1 MGLIQKDA
9 LRTMILSYLGI
20 VLGYLNR
27 GVLFFLFLKPQEVG
41 LVNLT
46 VSVGMLFAQ
55 CANLGTIYSVWKF
68 FPFFKHHKEKS
79 QGLLRLTSLIVL
91 IGILSFAL
99 ITILF
104 KSEITYYYTEKS
116 KEFVHYYY
124 WIIPI
129 GIGNVFFLLFDNY
142 LRGLY
147 KNIIG
152 IFANDIL
159 LRLLILVSI
168 ILYGY
173 QVIEFN
179 AFIISFFLIHLAPML
194 VLLIYLIKSKELN
207 FQSKRIEIPKRFQ
220 KIIVSFSLYNYIN
233 SLGALL
239 VVTMDSLMIAAYLG
253 LKETAV
259 YTQVVFLTSALMI
272 PYRSILRVSSNLIPG
287 YWKNK
292 EMAKMKELYQKVSS
306 VSLFIALTLFLLVWM
321 NINDIFSF
329 LPKEYISGIYVFLFL
344 MIGKVI
350 DMYFGLNGTIFFTS
364 KKYKY
369 DIIFTI
375 SLIGIVF
382 VLNQLLIP
390 KYGIIGVAISTSISY
405 VIYNLGRLLFVYFA
419 YGLHPLTFKQFK
431 LIGVFVFCLVLG
443 EFIFPLT
450 QNPYVN
456 LILQSM
462 YAVISFSG
470 SIYLFKLEE
479 NSTNYIDNGI
489 KFLQTKIK
497 KRK

>member
-1 MGLIQKDA
+1 
-9 LRTMILSYLGI
+9 
-20 VLGYLNR
+20 
-27 GVLFFLFLKPQEVG
+27 
-41 LVNLT
+41 
-46 VSVGMLFAQ
+46 
-55 CANLGTIYSVWKF
+55 
-68 FPFFKHHKEKS
+68 
-79 QGLLRLTSLIVL
+79 
-91 IGILSFAL
+91 
-99 ITILF
+99 
-104 KSEITYYYTEKS
+104 
-116 KEFVHYYY
+116 
-124 WIIPI
+124 
-129 GIGNVFFLLFDNY
+129 VFFLLFDNY

-173 QVIEFN
+173 QIIDFN
-179 AFIISFFLIHLAPML
+179 AFIISFFLIHLAPMM

-292 EMAKMKELYQKVSS
+292 EMDKMKELYQKVSS
-306 VSLFIALTLFLLVWM
+306 ASLFIALTLFLLVWM

-431 LIGVFVFCLVLG
+431 LIGVFVFFLVVG

-489 KFLQTKIK
+489 QFLQTKIK

>member
-20 VLGYLNR
+20 VLGYINR
-27 GVLFFLFLKPQEVG
+27 GFLFFLFLKPQEVG
-41 LVNLT
+41 LINLT

-68 FPFFKHHKEKS
+68 FPFFKNNKEKS
-79 QGLLRLTSLIVL
+79 QSLLMLNSLIVL
-91 IGILSFAL
+91 MGILIFTL

-104 KSEITYYYTEKS
+104 KSEIVYYYSEKS
-116 KEFVHYYY
+116 KDFVNYYY
-124 WIIPI
+124 WIIPF

-147 KNIIG
+147 KNVIG
-152 IFANDIL
+152 VFSNEIL
-159 LRLLILVSI
+159 LRLLIFLCL
-168 ILYGY
+168 ILYGFDF
-173 QVIEFN
+173 ISFKS
-179 AFIISFFLIHLAPML
+179 FIIIFFIVHFAPMF
-194 VLLIYLIKSKELN
+194 VLIIYLIYKKELT
-207 FQSKRIEIPKRFQ
+207 FPIKRIEIPKKFR

-239 VVTMDSLMIAAYLG
+239 IVTMDSLMIAAYLG

-259 YTQVVFLTSALMI
+259 YTQVLFLTSALMI
-272 PYRSILRVSSNLIPG
+272 PYRSIIRVSSNLIPG

-292 EMAKMKELYQKVSS
+292 EMNKMNELYQKVSS
-306 VSLFIALTLFLLVWM
+306 VSLFIALTLFLFVWI
-321 NINDIFSF
+321 NINDLFYF
-329 LPKEYISGIYVFLFL
+329 LPKDYNSGIYVFLFL

-375 SLIGIVF
+375 SLILIVF
-382 VLNQLLIP
+382 VLNQILIP
-390 KYGIIGVAISTSISY
+390 MFGIIGVAISTSISY

-419 YGLHPLTFKQFK
+419 YRLNPLTIKQIQ
-431 LIGVFVFCLVLG
+431 LIGVFTVCLILG
-443 EFIFPLT
+443 EIIFPLT
-450 QNPYVN
+450 ENHFLN
-456 LILQSM
+456 IFFQSM
-462 YAVISFSG
+462 YAIISFCG
-470 SIYLFKLEE
+470 TIYFLKIEE
-479 NSTNYIDNGI
+479 NSTNYIYNSLLFI
-489 KFLQTKIK
+489 KSKIK
-497 KRK
+497 K

>member
-1 MGLIQKDA
+1 
-9 LRTMILSYLGI
+9 
-20 VLGYLNR
+20 
-27 GVLFFLFLKPQEVG
+27 
-41 LVNLT
+41 
-46 VSVGMLFAQ
+46 
-55 CANLGTIYSVWKF
+55 
-68 FPFFKHHKEKS
+68 
-79 QGLLRLTSLIVL
+79 
-91 IGILSFAL
+91 
-99 ITILF
+99 
-104 KSEITYYYTEKS
+104 
-116 KEFVHYYY
+116 
-124 WIIPI
+124 
-129 GIGNVFFLLFDNY
+129 
-142 LRGLY
+142 
-147 KNIIG
+147 
-152 IFANDIL
+152 
-159 LRLLILVSI
+159 
-168 ILYGY
+168 
-173 QVIEFN
+173 
-179 AFIISFFLIHLAPML
+179 
-194 VLLIYLIKSKELN
+194 
-207 FQSKRIEIPKRFQ
+207 
-220 KIIVSFSLYNYIN
+220 
-233 SLGALL
+233 
-239 VVTMDSLMIAAYLG
+239 
-253 LKETAV
+253 
-259 YTQVVFLTSALMI
+259 MI

-292 EMAKMKELYQKVSS
+292 EMDKMKELYQKVSS
-306 VSLFIALTLFLLVWM
+306 ASLFIALTLFLLVWM

-431 LIGVFVFCLVLG
+431 LIGVFVFFLVVG

-489 KFLQTKIK
+489 QFLQTKIK